1 MAWEYA
7 SSLSQGVGRVRWI
20 RNFFVDISYIIKASP
35 LLFSYLFSWT
45 WLFFFGFLVI
55 GVDAPK
61 DYEVQYFSGVFVL
74 STAALYWIGKV
85 SKLTKGDYDE

>member
-1 MAWEYA
+1 M
-7 SSLSQGVGRVRWI
+7 RHI
-20 RNFFVDISYIIKASP
+20 RNFFVDMGYIIKASP

-61 DYEVQYFSGVFVL
+61 GYEVGYYSGVAVL
-74 STAALYWIGKV
+74 SVITLYLIGKV